1 MTDFTPAFTG
11 TKYRASG
18 GNTGFMV
25 GEQGPEMF
33 IPDRPG
39 RITPADEVAGM
50 GAPMNVNFTIQAI
63 DAQGIEQVLN
73 SQRGN
78 LIGMIREAAN
88 AHGEEFLENVN
99 VQAYQGSAGGGRQY
113 DGTSGLKSK

>member
-1 MTDFTPAFTG
+1 
-11 TKYRASG
+11 
-18 GNTGFMV
+18 MV

-39 RITPADEVAGM
+39 RITPADDVARM